1 MPRVAYE
8 TQLSVGGRGMEER
21 MEEKKEGGAELEW
34 GNGEG
39 GGRGSLSERGWGD

>member
-8 TQLSVGGRGMEER
+8 TQLSVGGRGMEQR
-21 MEEKKEGGAELEW
+21 MEEGKEGGAELG